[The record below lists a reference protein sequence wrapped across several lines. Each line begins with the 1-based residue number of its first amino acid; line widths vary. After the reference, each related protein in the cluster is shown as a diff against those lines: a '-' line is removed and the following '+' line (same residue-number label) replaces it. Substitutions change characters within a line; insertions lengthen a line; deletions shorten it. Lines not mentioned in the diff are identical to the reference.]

1 MMALNAVDEPILIR
15 LIRHEMI
22 VVTMIEMS
30 GIFIRGSTCARG
42 QIVQGDAL
50 ELRKSALL
58 C

>member
-30 GIFIRGSTCARG
+30 GIFIRGSTCKRG
-42 QIVQGDAL
+42 QIT
-50 ELRKSALL
+50 
-58 C
+58 